1 MTAES
6 MISCPCLLMKAR
18 TASKLDAREKRSCD
32 VPLEIASRVFV
43 EQTGRYSKP
52 DEDGPVNKQ
61 SISDWNIDGAVRSAV
76 GEERQSYS
84 KRAGI
89 FQSPSS
95 CEEAMERW
103 RRGKQT

>member
-6 MISCPCLLMKAR
+6 MISCPCLLMKAT

-43 EQTGRYSKP
+43 EQTGRYNKP
-52 DEDGPVNKQ
+52 DEDGPVN
-61 SISDWNIDGAVRSAV
+61 SISDWNIDGAVWGAV
-76 GEERQSYS
+76 GEERQPYS

>member
-1 MTAES
+1 M
-6 MISCPCLLMKAR
+6 PGK
-18 TASKLDAREKRSCD
+18 KRPCD

-43 EQTGRYSKP
+43 EQAGRYSKP
-52 DEDGPVNKQ
+52 DEDGPVNNQ
-61 SISDWNIDGAVRSAV
+61 STSEQKNDSAARK
-76 GEERQSYS
+76 ERQQYRR
-84 KRAGI
+84 RAGI